1 MGEESAVRAEEIGKV
16 TVEIEKLIATN
27 NANALLEKTTT
38 ARRSKTTKG
47 PSIYRVPD
55 YIKKT
60 TNPDAYRPHLVSLG
74 PFHHGD
80 KALLGMEAH
89 KHRAVAHMVKRSGK
103 PLREFMTAVKEVAQ
117 QLRGAYENLDKKWHE
132 ERFVELMVIDGC
144 FLLEIMRTFRA
155 FRRGGEVVDYDDYG
169 PDEPIFSKHGYLYLR
184 CDIMSDMLTL
194 ENQVP
199 LLLLQTL
206 WHVMDPEKLIQEDG
220 LISKRVL
227 EFFGP
232 LVAEVKD
239 PLQGN
244 EGIHPLDVVQR
255 SVGVDNDPLCLVED
269 DNPLCLH
276 PLHALQKGTSGAR
289 RHRRGLATNFVM
301 PCAAEL
307 HEAGIHFKLSDRKG
321 FVGGVSFEGGVL
333 SIPRVLFWDNAE
345 RVFLNLMAFERLHP
359 GAGNEVMAFVYFMDN
374 LIDTAKD
381 VALLRSKGIITSGL
395 GSDEAVAKLINK
407 ILTKGAVMS
416 PDSSIRDVLREIN
429 AHCKKPWNKWRATL
443 MHTYFSNPWVFI
455 SLLAAIILLLATLMQ
470 TIYTVV
476 PFYNK

>member
-16 TVEIEKLIATN
+16 TVEIEKLIATS

-47 PSIYRVPD
+47 PSFYRVPD

-206 WHVMDPEKLIQEDG
+206 WHVMDPEKLIQ
-220 LISKRVL
+220 V
-227 EFFGP
+227 
-232 LVAEVKD
+232 
-239 PLQGN
+239 
-244 EGIHPLDVVQR
+244 H
-255 SVGVDNDPLCLVED
+255 
-269 DNPLCLH
+269 
-276 PLHALQKGTSGAR
+276 
-289 RHRRGLATNFVM
+289 
-301 PCAAEL
+301 
-307 HEAGIHFKLSDRKG
+307 
-321 FVGGVSFEGGVL
+321 
-333 SIPRVLFWDNAE
+333 SI
-345 RVFLNLMAFERLHP
+345 
-359 GAGNEVMAFVYFMDN
+359 
-374 LIDTAKD
+374 
-381 VALLRSKGIITSGL
+381 
-395 GSDEAVAKLINK
+395 
-407 ILTKGAVMS
+407 
-416 PDSSIRDVLREIN
+416 
-429 AHCKKPWNKWRATL
+429 
-443 MHTYFSNPWVFI
+443 
-455 SLLAAIILLLATLMQ
+455 
-470 TIYTVV
+470 
-476 PFYNK
+476 

>member
-255 SVGVDNDPLCLVED
+255 SVGGN
-269 DNPLCLH
+269 
-276 PLHALQKGTSGAR
+276 R
-289 RHRRGLATNFVM
+289 RQCRESAKEYSVM
-301 PCAAEL
+301 PCASDL
-307 HEAGIHFKLSDRKG
+307 HEAGIYFKLSPAPNG
-321 FVGGVSFEGGVL
+321 FVEAVWTRRTKHPADDPVRQRRA
-333 SIPRVLFWDNAE
+333 RVPQPDGIRA
-345 RVFLNLMAFERLHP
+345 APP
-359 GAGNEVMAFVYFMDN
+359 GRRNDVTEFVYLMDN
-374 LIDTAKD
+374 LVDTAED
-381 VALLRSKGIITSGL
+381 VALLKSKGIIKSGL
-395 GSDEAVAKLINK
+395 GSDEAVVNLINMV
-407 ILTKGAVMS
+407 LTRGAVMS
-416 PDSSIRDVLREIN
+416 RDSSLRDVLQDAN
-429 AHCKKPWNKWRATL
+429 AHRDRTWNKWRASL
-443 MHTYFSNPWVFI
+443 IHTYFSNPWVFI
-455 SLLAAIILLLATLMQ
+455 SLVAAIILLVATLLQ
-470 TIYTVV
+470 TAYTVV
-476 PFYNK
+476 PFYQNK

>member
-255 SVGVDNDPLCLVED
+255 SVWTRRTKHPADDPVRQRRARVPQPDGIRAAPPGRRNDVTE
-269 DNPLCLH
+269 
-276 PLHALQKGTSGAR
+276 
-289 RHRRGLATNFVM
+289 
-301 PCAAEL
+301 
-307 HEAGIHFKLSDRKG
+307 
-321 FVGGVSFEGGVL
+321 
-333 SIPRVLFWDNAE
+333 
-345 RVFLNLMAFERLHP
+345 
-359 GAGNEVMAFVYFMDN
+359 FVYLMDN
-374 LIDTAKD
+374 LVDTAED
-381 VALLRSKGIITSGL
+381 VALLKSKGIIKSGL
-395 GSDEAVAKLINK
+395 GSDEAVVNLINMV
-407 ILTKGAVMS
+407 LTRGAVMS
-416 PDSSIRDVLREIN
+416 RDSSLRDVLQDAN
-429 AHCKKPWNKWRATL
+429 AHRDRTWNKWRASL
-443 MHTYFSNPWVFI
+443 IHTYFSNPWVFI
-455 SLLAAIILLLATLMQ
+455 SLVAAIILLVATLLQ
-470 TIYTVV
+470 TAYTVV
-476 PFYNK
+476 PFYQNK